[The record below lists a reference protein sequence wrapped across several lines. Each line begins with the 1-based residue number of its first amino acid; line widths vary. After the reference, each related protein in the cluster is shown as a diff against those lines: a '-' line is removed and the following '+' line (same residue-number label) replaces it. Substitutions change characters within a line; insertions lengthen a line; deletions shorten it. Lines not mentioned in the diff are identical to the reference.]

1 MATMTWTTEDYEA
14 LVAERENLRGEVR
27 LLKLERDLL
36 QEKLQAFLRKRFD
49 AKSEARGTDQK
60 DLFFNEAE
68 ALMPTPAHP
77 VAEEIEV
84 AGHSRKKRGRKR
96 KRSVKAVLVLRPQ
109 FG

>member
-49 AKSEARGTDQK
+49 AK
-60 DLFFNEAE
+60 
-68 ALMPTPAHP
+68 
-77 VAEEIEV
+77 
-84 AGHSRKKRGRKR
+84 
-96 KRSVKAVLVLRPQ
+96 
-109 FG
+109 